1 MVDAGEGSSLAPSG
15 HILVPE
21 NRNRR
26 AASHWLVVFSRVGFR
41 PLLIQAQP
49 FPQPAQPASVGAIH
63 TRPTIAALLLSLGA
77 KRGRRNC
84 GAADGA
90 CVSRIRDKER
100 HDWSAPGCNVLGRAP
115 PGVLDVP
122 GQGK

>member
-1 MVDAGEGSSLAPSG
+1 MFDAGEGSSPAPSG

-63 TRPTIAALLLSLGA
+63 TRPTTCCSRLARKGGA
-77 KRGRRNC
+77 
-84 GAADGA
+84 
-90 CVSRIRDKER
+90 VTVER
-100 HDWSAPGCNVLGRAP
+100 LMGRACP
-115 PGVLDVP
+115 HP
-122 GQGK
+122 GQGET